1 MIISQDGKTAVV
13 DVKEAQLLNAG
24 ADTLL
29 VVNGKTMGK
38 FKNKKFAESVFQQ
51 MLTFCFARST
61 GATDPRYFD
70 IPADF

>member
-29 VVNGKTMGK
+29 VVNGNTMGK
-38 FKNKKFAESVFQQ
+38 FKNKKFAEETFQKLLQFSV
-51 MLTFCFARST
+51 ST
-61 GATDPRYFD
+61 KSLFE

>member
-13 DVKEAQLLNAG
+13 DVTEAQLLNAG

-38 FKNKKFAESVFQQ
+38 FKNKKFAEETFQKLLQFSVSSKSLFE
-51 MLTFCFARST
+51 
-61 GATDPRYFD
+61 

>member
-13 DVKEAQLLNAG
+13 DVKEAQLLNTG

-38 FKNKKFAESVFQQ
+38 FKNKKFAEETFQKLLQFSV
-51 MLTFCFARST
+51 ST
-61 GATDPRYFD
+61 KSLFE